1 MLGNILFLLWNYEKI
16 FDAGNIDDTEESIE
30 IDEKNPELIESQRKI
45 LERIE
50 QQKQDAAFARQLQKE
65 FQESIAE
72 SNGSPGTSTRKRTNS
87 SVTPSPS
94 RSKVNKK
101 LTLSKQSKG
110 QSRQMTLEEMVRQGQ
125 KRKRDE
131 D

>member
-1 MLGNILFLLWNYEKI
+1 M
-16 FDAGNIDDTEESIE
+16 
-30 IDEKNPELIESQRKI
+30 
-45 LERIE
+45 ERIE
-50 QQKQDAAFARQLQKE
+50 QQKKDAAFARQLQKE
-65 FQESIAE
+65 FQESIAV

-110 QSRQMTLEEMVRQGQ
+110 QARQMTLEEMVRQGQ